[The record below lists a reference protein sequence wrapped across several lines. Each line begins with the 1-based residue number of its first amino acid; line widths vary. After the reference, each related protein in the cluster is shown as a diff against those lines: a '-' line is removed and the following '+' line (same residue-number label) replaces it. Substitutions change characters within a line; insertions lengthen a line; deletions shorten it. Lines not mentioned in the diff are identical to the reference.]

1 MNVCFSASR
10 RKIGKLHHSDTL
22 SDLSRIEC
30 KVRRS
35 EATIPLKK
43 QDQDRKGMGP
53 LILQPDDHTYLGR
66 SILSFLVRRARKYNG
81 LMYPSIFLDRDGVL
95 IENRSDYVRDWSQVK
110 IIPEAVRALSLAP
123 IKKYKVVIVTNQSA
137 VGRGLILLKTAEE
150 INQRLFNLIRD
161 EGGQIDGVYMCPHKP
176 EDGCSCRKPLPGLLL
191 QAAKDLSLD
200 LKRSWMIGDA
210 WSDVQAGEA
219 AGLRGTILLRTGRGT
234 EQLLQARLEKVTDN
248 LVFDNLP
255 LAFEAILSI
264 DNDSAIGSPS

>member
-22 SDLSRIEC
+22 SDLSRVEC

-53 LILQPDDHTYLGR
+53 HILQPDDHTYLGR
-66 SILSFLVRRARKYNG
+66 SILSFLLHRARKYNV

-110 IIPEAVRALSLAP
+110 IIPEAVRALSLAL

-150 INQRLFNLIRD
+150 INQRLINLIGD
-161 EGGQIDGVYMCPHKP
+161 EGGQIDGVYMCPHSQRMAVPAASHCLGYYCKP
-176 EDGCSCRKPLPGLLL
+176 PKICRWI
-191 QAAKDLSLD
+191 S
-200 LKRSWMIGDA
+200 
-210 WSDVQAGEA
+210 
-219 AGLRGTILLRTGRGT
+219 
-234 EQLLQARLEKVTDN
+234 
-248 LVFDNLP
+248 
-255 LAFEAILSI
+255 
-264 DNDSAIGSPS
+264 SAHG